1 MQEPRSDERRLG
13 RFQQVIVFVFG
24 MGAGELSVDDVTVE
38 EPSRRG
44 KLKVF
49 LGYAV
54 GVGKTLAMLQAAQ
67 RRKDEGVDV
76 VVAFIETHSSLE
88 TSLEAIPP
96 RGVEPRVGDP
106 RTGRGCG
113 EMDVES
119 ILKRRPHLVLVDDL
133 SHTNSPGSRHARRYQ
148 DVEDLL
154 SAGIDVY
161 VTLSVQHLQ
170 SLCDIVAQITGVTIP
185 ETLPD
190 RILDQA
196 GEIELIDLSPEVLL
210 RRFQEGRVC
219 VPGWMA
225 EQATQFF
232 RLGNLIALRELAM
245 RRAAR
250 WVDERMR
257 AYMQSR
263 AIAGPWA
270 VAERLLACVGA
281 DPSGEQVVRAT
292 RRLADQLNAEWFA
305 LHVET
310 TRDAWLSEAQQD
322 RLARTLRLAEELGG
336 RVVSLPGTSVVE
348 ASVSYARAHNITRI
362 VVGRS
367 SRNRRIDPIR
377 WQNLVGGASI
387 IAGRMIRA
395 AQSID
400 VHVIAVTA
408 QEPFSGEPPRRLSFR
423 PWRNYVLSLGL
434 VVGASLLSA
443 LVRFYISPA
452 NLAML
457 YLLCVVVAAIYLGR
471 GPAIVASFT
480 GVLALDFFFVP
491 PAFTLAVADTEY
503 VLTFLGLL
511 GVGLVISNLAAQVRN
526 QVENAQRREVET
538 ATLYALSR
546 DLSAAEGLEAI
557 VQAIVGNVGQTFDR
571 QVAVLLSA
579 SGSGVDLGAQRQ
591 SADFARD
598 PSQVEVARWVFRHER
613 SAGRGT
619 DTFAESPAYYLPLK
633 TARGMIGVLGARPMQ
648 PGRLLSPEQRRL
660 LEALANQAALAIER
674 AQLAEAAQHA
684 QLLAATEKLQSALLN
699 SVSHDL
705 RTPLVSITGVLSSLE
720 DEEAPLEPQTRRALI
735 ETAHEEAERLNR
747 LVGNLLDMTRIEAGA
762 VHIARELEDVQDAIG
777 SALEQ
782 LKPRVE
788 GRQIRIDVP
797 LDLPFVPMDFVLI
810 VQVLVNVI
818 DNALKYSPAEMPI
831 EIRAWMAEGDV
842 AIQVADRGIGI
853 PAEDLD
859 RVFDKF
865 YRVQRPDNVMG
876 TGLGLSISKG
886 LVEAHDGRIWAENRP
901 GGGAAFTLT
910 LPVERSD
917 G

>member
-310 TRDAWLSEAQQD
+310 IRDARLSEAQKD
-322 RLARTLRLAEELGG
+322 RLARTLRLAEELGV
-336 RVVSLPGTSVVE
+336 RVVSLPGLSVVE

-367 SRNRRIDPIR
+367 PRNW
-377 WQNLVGGASI
+377 WQNLVGGGV
-387 IAGRMIRA
+387 AGRMIRV

-400 VHVIAVTA
+400 VHVVVGTA
-408 QEPFSGEPPRRLSFR
+408 QDSFSVESSSRRSPNGGRWSFR

-434 VVGASLLSA
+434 VAGASLLSA
-443 LVRFYISPA
+443 LVQPYLSPA
-452 NLAML
+452 NLAMI

-471 GPAIVASFT
+471 GPAIATSFT

-503 VLTFLGLL
+503 LLTFLGLL

-526 QVENAQRREVET
+526 QVENAQRREVEM

-546 DLSAAEGLEAI
+546 DLSAAEGLESI
-557 VQAIVGNVGQTFDR
+557 VQAIVDNVGQTFDR

-579 SGSGVDLGAQRQ
+579 SGSGVDLEAHQQ

-598 PSQVEVARWVFRHER
+598 RSQVEAAGWVFRHER
-613 SAGRGT
+613 PAGRGT
-619 DTFAESPAYYLPLK
+619 DTFSDSQAYYLPLK
-633 TARGMIGVLGARPMQ
+633 TARGMIGVLGVRPMQ
-648 PGRLLSPEQRRL
+648 PDRLLSPEQRRL
-660 LEALANQAALAIER
+660 LEALSNQAALAIER
-674 AQLAEAAQHA
+674 AQLAEVAQRA

-720 DEEAPLEPQTRRALI
+720 DEEAPLKPQTRRALI
-735 ETAHEEAERLNR
+735 ETAREEAERLNQ
-747 LVGNLLDMTRIEAGA
+747 LVGNLLNMTRIEAGA
-762 VHIARELEDVQDAIG
+762 VHITWELEDVQDAIG
-777 SALEQ
+777 STLEQ
-782 LKPRVE
+782 LRSRVE
-788 GRQIRIDVP
+788 GRQIRVEVP

-810 VQVLVNVI
+810 VQVLVNLV
-818 DNALKYSPAEMPI
+818 DNALKYSPPDKPI
-831 EIRAWMAEGDV
+831 EIRAWMAEGEI

-853 PAEDLD
+853 PSEDLD

-865 YRVQRPDNVMG
+865 YRVRRPDNVMG

-886 LVEAHDGRIWAENRP
+886 LVEAHGGRIWAENRS
-901 GGGAAFTLT
+901 GGGAAFTLI
-910 LPVERSD
+910 LPVERRD

>member
-1 MQEPRSDERRLG
+1 MY
-13 RFQQVIVFVFG
+13 
-24 MGAGELSVDDVTVE
+24 DVTAE

-49 LGYAV
+49 LGYAAS
-54 GVGKTLAMLQAAQ
+54 VGKTPAMLQAAQ

-76 VVAFIETHSSLE
+76 VVAAIETHGGLE
-88 TSLEAIPP
+88 TNLEVISP
-96 RGVEPRVGDP
+96 RRAVQQGGS
-106 RTGRGCG
+106 CG
-113 EMDVES
+113 EMDVDA
-119 ILKRRPHLVLVDDL
+119 ILRRRPQLVLVDEL
-133 SHTNSPGSRHARRYQ
+133 AHVNSPGMRHARRYQ

-161 VTLSVQHLQ
+161 ATLNVQHLE
-170 SLCDIVAQITGVTIP
+170 SLCDIVAQITSVTIH

-190 RILDQA
+190 RLLDQA
-196 GEIELIDLSPEVLL
+196 DEIELIDLSPEVLL
-210 RRFQEGRVC
+210 RRFQEGRVR
-219 VPGWMA
+219 VPEWMA
-225 EQATQFF
+225 EHATRFF

-270 VAERLLACVGA
+270 AAERLLACVSA

-310 TRDAWLSEAQQD
+310 VRDARLSEAQKD
-322 RLARTLRLAEELGG
+322 CLARTLRLAEELGG

-348 ASVSYARAHNITRI
+348 ALVSYAHAHNITRI
-362 VVGRS
+362 IVGRS
-367 SRNRRIDPIR
+367 PRNW
-377 WQNLVGGASI
+377 WQNLVSSGVAE
-387 IAGRMIRA
+387 RMIRA
-395 AQSID
+395 TQSID
-400 VHVIAVTA
+400 VHVVAGTA
-408 QEPFSGEPPRRLSFR
+408 QEPFSGEAPKRLSFR
-423 PWRNYVLSLGL
+423 PWRHYMLSLVL

-443 LVRFYISPA
+443 LVHPYISPA
-452 NLAML
+452 NLAMI

-720 DEEAPLEPQTRRALI
+720 DEEAPLEPQIRRALI
-735 ETAHEEAERLNR
+735 GTAREEAERLNR
-747 LVGNLLDMTRIEAGA
+747 LVGNLLNMTRIEAGA
-762 VHIARELEDVQDAIG
+762 VRITWELEDVQDVIG

-782 LKPRVE
+782 LKSRVE
-788 GRQIRIDVP
+788 GRQIRVEVP
-797 LDLPFVPMDFVLI
+797 PDLPFVPMDFVLI
-810 VQVLVNVI
+810 VQVLVNVV
-818 DNALKYSPAEMPI
+818 DNALKYSPPDKPI
-831 EIRAWMAEGDV
+831 EIRAWTAEGQV

-853 PAEDLD
+853 PSEDLD

-865 YRVQRPDNVMG
+865 YRVQRPDNVTG

-886 LVEAHDGRIWAENRP
+886 LVEAHGGRIWAENRS
-901 GGGAAFTLT
+901 GGGTVFTLT
-910 LPVERSD
+910 LPAERAD